1 MIKFTD
7 EMKKN
12 IDNAYTNTVPMIVA
26 TASGSGEPN
35 MSFRGSFMAFDDEH
49 LAFWDRTQQKGL
61 SQIEENPQALAML
74 INFEESVRL
83 KFFGAA
89 SVHRDGEIREQVM
102 ARVVQPELDRDP
114 DRVGIAILIKVNRI
128 TGLSGNIIQSRD

>member
-12 IDNAYTNTVPMIVA
+12 IDNAYTNTIPMIVA

-49 LAFWDRTQQKGL
+49 LAFWDRTQQRGL

-83 KFFGAA
+83 KFFGTAT
-89 SVHRDGEIREQVM
+89 VHRDGEIREQVM

>member
-1 MIKFTD
+1 MIKFTED
-7 EMKKN
+7 MKKHV
-12 IDNAYTNTVPMIVA
+12 DNAYTYDIPMIVA
-26 TASGSGEPN
+26 TASASGEPN

-49 LAFWDRTQQKGL
+49 LAFWDRTQQRGL

-74 INFEESVRL
+74 VSFEHGVRL
-83 KFFGAA
+83 KFFGTAT
-89 SVHRDGEIREQVM
+89 VHRDDDIREQVM

-128 TGLSGNIIQSRD
+128 TGLSGDVIQSRD

>member
-12 IDNAYTNTVPMIVA
+12 IDNAYTNPIPMIVA
-26 TASGSGEPN
+26 TASASGEPN

-74 INFEESVRL
+74 INFEDSVRL
-83 KFFGAA
+83 KFFGTAT
-89 SVHRDGEIREQVM
+89 VHRDGEIREQVM

>member
-12 IDNAYTNTVPMIVA
+12 IDNAYTNTIPMIVA

-49 LAFWDRTQQKGL
+49 LAFWDRTQQRGL
-61 SQIEENPQALAML
+61 SQIEENPQVLAML

-83 KFFGAA
+83 KFFGTA
-89 SVHRDGEIREQVM
+89 SVHRDDEIREQVM

-128 TGLSGNIIQSRD
+128 TGLSGNIIQSWD

>member
-7 EMKKN
+7 EMMKN

-26 TASGSGEPN
+26 TASASGEPN

-49 LAFWDRTQQKGL
+49 LAFWDRTQQRGL

-83 KFFGAA
+83 KFFGTAT
-89 SVHRDGEIREQVM
+89 VHRDDEIREQVM

>member
-83 KFFGAA
+83 KFFGTAT
-89 SVHRDGEIREQVM
+89 VHRDGEIREQVM